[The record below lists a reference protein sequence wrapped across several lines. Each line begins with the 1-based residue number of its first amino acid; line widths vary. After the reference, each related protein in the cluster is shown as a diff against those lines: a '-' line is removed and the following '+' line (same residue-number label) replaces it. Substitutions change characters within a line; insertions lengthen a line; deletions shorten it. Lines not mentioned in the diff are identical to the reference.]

1 MTSPSPWRRLVA
13 LGLACAAVMV
23 FVSACGDDSG
33 SSSSATTAASAEG
46 TDAPEDVIVSDATVT
61 AGLNQSMA
69 DMKSLA
75 EGVANGTA
83 TDDQFEDAHEGWESY
98 EGTVKKNNPE
108 AYLGLE
114 DALAA
119 MQKAIGEKDAD
130 AAQKASDDF
139 TADATA
145 YLANNL

>member
-1 MTSPSPWRRLVA
+1 MTCPSPWRRVLA
-13 LGLACAAVMV
+13 LGLACAAVTV
-23 FVSACGDDSG
+23 LVSACGDDSG
-33 SSSSATTAASAEG
+33 SSSSATTIAGAVG
-46 TDAPEDVIVSDATVT
+46 TDPPEEVIVPDSEVT

-83 TDDQFEDAHEGWESY
+83 TDDEFEQMHESWESY
-98 EGTVKKNNPE
+98 EGTVKKNSPD

-119 MQKAIGEKDAD
+119 MQQAITDKDAV

-139 TADATA
+139 TTHATA
-145 YLANNL
+145 YLADHP